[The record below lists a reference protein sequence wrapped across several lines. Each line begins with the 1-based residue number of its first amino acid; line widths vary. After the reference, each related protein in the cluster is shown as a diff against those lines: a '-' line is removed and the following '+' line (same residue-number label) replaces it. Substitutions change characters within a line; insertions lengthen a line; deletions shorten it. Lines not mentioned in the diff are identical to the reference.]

1 MRFQN
6 YHLVNLDGIVLLYT
20 TLHGDAQPQSSVDIP
35 FPSSN
40 NMSSGQFDSIMREY
54 LSSFSIFFR
63 KRIVWSFSAGLM
75 SFGHPPWTQ
84 RLEGKKSKPTLC
96 MVHPLADEIC
106 TDCVD
111 LWRGGWGYQS
121 MIYQNC
127 SKSTHFNQLETSK
140 SNCNH

>member
-1 MRFQN
+1 MALFCFIQLSIATHKPRA
-6 YHLVNLDGIVLLYT
+6 VLTYLAPNS
-20 TLHGDAQPQSSVDIP
+20 LNILSVMAD
-35 FPSSN
+35 
-40 NMSSGQFDSIMREY
+40 Y

-111 LWRGGWGYQS
+111 LRRGGWGYQS
-121 MIYQNC
+121 MIYK
-127 SKSTHFNQLETSK
+127 SKLFKTNFNQFETSK
-140 SNCNH
+140 SNCNY